1 MRAVKKL
8 WDYLGNLWKR
18 GRCFWNQV
26 KWKNCSKTSWK
37 KQSDYLNDNSIL
49 ARYFVFFGVINC
61 SILYKYI
68 NLKSCSKIV
77 KNFNTKKANSHGKIS
92 IWMLKMLGPLISIP
106 FETTLK
112 SWLERG
118 SVLLGRKKQMLLN
131 FIKMTNNL
139 YQYLNVSYIKKS
151 FNFFLAKELIFAN
164 QSGFYIN

>member
-1 MRAVKKL
+1 MTTPFLHV
-8 WDYLGNLWKR
+8 
-18 GRCFWNQV
+18 
-26 KWKNCSKTSWK
+26 
-37 KQSDYLNDNSIL
+37 IL
-49 ARYFVFFGVINC
+49 FFLGVINC
-61 SILYKYI
+61 SILCKYI

-77 KNFNTKKANSHGKIS
+77 KHFNTKKANSHGKIS

>member
-1 MRAVKKL
+1 MTTPFLHV
-8 WDYLGNLWKR
+8 
-18 GRCFWNQV
+18 
-26 KWKNCSKTSWK
+26 
-37 KQSDYLNDNSIL
+37 IL
-49 ARYFVFFGVINC
+49 FFLGVINC